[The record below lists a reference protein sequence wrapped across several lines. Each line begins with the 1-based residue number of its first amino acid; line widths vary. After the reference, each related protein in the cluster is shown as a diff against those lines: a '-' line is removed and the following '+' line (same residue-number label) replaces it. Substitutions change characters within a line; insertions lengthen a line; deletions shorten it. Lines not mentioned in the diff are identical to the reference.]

1 VKKTSMALFVA
12 SLMLPLAFDASAQYS
27 PAPGGTEMR
36 RETQR
41 DNASR
46 AAWQKPQDTMESSK
60 LIGARVKAADGK
72 DIGEIDSLIV
82 AKDGKVT
89 HVVVGKGGIAGVG
102 ETKVVVP
109 WADVKLGTNRDR
121 DSVVITMDPSVLD
134 KAPRYERR
142 ASGDTSPAASPTT
155 APKSQEKAR

>member
-1 VKKTSMALFVA
+1 
-12 SLMLPLAFDASAQYS
+12 
-27 PAPGGTEMR
+27 MR
-36 RETQR
+36 RESQR
-41 DNASR
+41 DAASQHP
-46 AAWQKPQDTMESSK
+46 AWQKPQDTMESSK

-89 HVVVGKGGIAGVG
+89 HVVVGKGGVAGIG

-109 WADVKLGTNRDR
+109 WADVKLTSDRDR
-121 DSVVITMDPSVLD
+121 ETPVVTMDPSVLD

-142 ASGDTSPAASPTT
+142 ASRDASPAASPSTT
-155 APKSQEKAR
+155 PSQEKAR